1 MKEVNMNKFR
11 IIDTWQRTP
20 LAMRCTL
27 LVCATAILITIV
39 LCWHNRYVVAIS
51 DGSSYEAARVKL
63 YNRWTG
69 NIKMSTLLI
78 VGDKR
83 CISTIEE
90 N

>member
-1 MKEVNMNKFR
+1 MKKFR
-11 IIDTWQRTP
+11 IIETWQHTP

-39 LCWHNRYVVAIS
+39 LCWHNRYAVTIS
-51 DGSSYEAARVKL
+51 DGSSFEAVRVKL

-69 NIKMSTLLI
+69 NIKMSSLVI
-78 VGDKR
+78 IGDKH